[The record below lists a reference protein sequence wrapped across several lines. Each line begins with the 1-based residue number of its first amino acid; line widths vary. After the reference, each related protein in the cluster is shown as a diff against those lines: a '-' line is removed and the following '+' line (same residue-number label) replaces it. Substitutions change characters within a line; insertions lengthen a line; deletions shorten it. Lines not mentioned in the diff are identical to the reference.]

1 MLKNRAIDLSMR
13 STMEGAKV
21 PTRGHQHWPGSAGR
35 LVGRWRLHRAFLG
48 RTRKMEAD
56 WKGEGTPEK
65 GREVGMFRLCP
76 RESEGPH
83 WCSWRG
89 SKGKRQ

>member
-13 STMEGAKV
+13 SPMEGAKV
-21 PTRGHQHWPGSAGR
+21 PTRGHQHWLGSTGR

-65 GREVGMFRLCP
+65 GSDYVQGRVRGP
-76 RESEGPH
+76 TGAAGEGR
-83 WCSWRG
+83 RG
-89 SKGKRQ
+89 SDSDY